1 MANNNANQNKNKTVF
16 NKETGQVPYS
26 KIKANVAPYL
36 TSRIWA
42 ERVKLSAAANRANVN
57 LSNKRPTKKMV
68 LMALAQIMGV
78 KYTTTGRGGGLEDA
92 PFIPG
97 VSAIPTIQREVW
109 STNASHLP
117 VDEIRKL
124 MDGHWGIEGLSNNI
138 SRNIS
143 PNVNRRN
150 TNTVVGGAISSFYH
164 PAFTQV
170 CHGNGEWL
178 INGFKVQKAA
188 VIEKAAT
195 ILGRT
200 KESITN
206 GPNFLIGAGTKG
218 ATAAEA
224 DITKITIM
232 NWPRGNSNN
241 YSRTR
246 IIFTIGED
254 KVGAG
259 ESAQAHGKEV
269 AQLRFIMFAIY
280 YMWLELHEANAQAHP
295 WSKIPVQNI
304 TLEAVFLA
312 AGASTLQNTIISNQ
326 AREERTGILVKGANG
341 ISTTKKII
349 NVVPVN
355 LDKFC
360 AIFRIDAYRFAEA
373 MTAVDAKFRKKMI
386 EYFQEIERLN
396 SNPSLNIKMNN
407 STPVNLTTGL
417 ATVKLSNQA
426 LAKRFKPVYLRGP
439 RNAWK
444 NNRATLENRKRWEA
458 EWLNKYNQFATRAL
472 ISRPGLKKAMQAFG
486 GPRGNNTQSYY
497 SGASNVG
504 RLERNYEAMLYKRNQ
519 NLRTAAKEA
528 AAAEAAAAE
537 AALRAASKA
546 AGEPPNLRMART
558 AFERAQIELKK
569 KKEGSDAYRDYKR
582 SVVNTAQARLTEA
595 QAAYNAQVAKV
606 PNLSNESIN
615 AIINSAIFSKA
626 YSKFIK
632 DHFMYRNN
640 IKTAFNTRIAERAK
654 NPAENPAAL
663 KSIKTAK
670 KKING

>member
-1 MANNNANQNKNKTVF
+1 MANNSTNENKNKTVF
-16 NKETGQVPYS
+16 NTANGQVPYS
-26 KIKANVAPYL
+26 KIKAAVAPYL
-36 TSRIWA
+36 KSRVWA
-42 ERVKLSAAANRANVN
+42 ERVRLSAAANRANVN
-57 LSNKRPTKKMV
+57 LTNKRPTKKMV

-97 VSAIPTIQREVW
+97 VSAIPTIQRDVW
-109 STNASHLP
+109 STDVSHMP
-117 VDEIRKL
+117 VDKIREY
-124 MDGHWGIEGLSNNI
+124 MNGHWGIEGLSNNI
-138 SRNIS
+138 SRNAS
-143 PNVNRRN
+143 PNVNKKV
-150 TNTVVGGAISSFYH
+150 TNTAVGGAISSFYH

-188 VIEKAAT
+188 VVEKAAK

-206 GPNFLIGAGTKG
+206 GPDFLVGSGTKG

-224 DITKITIM
+224 DITKITII

-269 AQLRFIMFAIY
+269 AQLRFILFAIY
-280 YMWLELHEANAQAHP
+280 YMWLELHEPNAPAHL
-295 WSKIPVQNI
+295 WSKIPVENI

-326 AREERTGILVKGANG
+326 AREERTGIIAKSAPGTK
-341 ISTTKKII
+341 STKKIVNI
-349 NVVPVN
+349 VPVN

-417 ATVKLSNQA
+417 ATVRLSNQA

-444 NNRATLENRKRWEA
+444 NNRATLENRKLWEK
-458 EWLNKYNQFATRAL
+458 EWLEKYNQFATRAL

-486 GPRGNNTQSYY
+486 GPRANNTQSYY
-497 SGASNVG
+497 SGESNVN
-504 RLERNYEAMLYKRNQ
+504 RLERNYRESLIRRN
-519 NLRTAAKEA
+519 TEA
-528 AAAEAAAAE
+528 AAARKAELDAARAAAE
-537 AALRAASKA
+537 TERIKASKA
-546 AGEPPNLRMART
+546 SGEPQSLRT
-558 AFERAQIELKK
+558 ALNAFKRLQADFSK
-569 KKEGSDAYRDYKR
+569 KKEGTKVYTETKKQLNA
-582 SVVNTAQARLTEA
+582 AQVRLAAE
-595 QAAYNAQVAKV
+595 QAAYNAQIAKV
-606 PNLSNESIN
+606 PNLSNTAIN
-615 AIINSAIFSKA
+615 AIINSIPFDKA
-626 YSKFIK
+626 YAKFK
-632 DHFMYRNN
+632 TDHVLYNAN
-640 IKTAFNTRIAERAK
+640 IKRQFNRRIGERITNPNERDDMISIAK
-654 NPAENPAAL
+654 
-663 KSIKTAK
+663 AK
-670 KKING
+670 KRINA